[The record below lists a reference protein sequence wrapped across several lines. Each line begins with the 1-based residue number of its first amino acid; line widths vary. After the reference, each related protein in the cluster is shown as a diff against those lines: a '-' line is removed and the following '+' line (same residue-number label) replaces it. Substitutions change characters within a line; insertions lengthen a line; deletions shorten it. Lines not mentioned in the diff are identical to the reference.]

1 MFGFGRRKSHT
12 QLVRTELGEG
22 FGHIRQ
28 AAGHAAEG
36 VGATVGPRV
45 QVARNYLAPTATKV
59 AQTAAD
65 GWGSTMT
72 AIAPL
77 AVAALAGAR
86 QAGTGTGRTGIG
98 NLTGSKKKMM
108 RAMPKNKRKSNT
120 SRRRWTML
128 TGLLAAGAV
137 AGAVG
142 AVAMR
147 RRHQEHW
154 ETYEPLP
161 APETSRSDGRATAGG
176 GLSSSAGGAG
186 RPSGESAAGATKPKP
201 VTIEKVRDRTAVA
214 GEKIS
219 TTAGTAD
226 GAKST
231 AKAGAK
237 PDGLLGTG
245 PAGNSRS

>member
-1 MFGFGRRKSHT
+1 MFGFGRRKSHG
-12 QLVRTELGEG
+12 QLIRTELGEG

-45 QVARNYLAPTATKV
+45 QVARGYLAPTATKV

-86 QAGTGTGRTGIG
+86 QAGAGTGRTGTR

-108 RAMPKNKRKSNT
+108 MKAMPKKKRKPNT

-186 RPSGESAAGATKPKP
+186 RPTGETAAGATKPKP

-219 TTAGTAD
+219 TTAGTATD
-226 GAKST
+226 GAKS
-231 AKAGAK
+231 GAK

-245 PAGNSRS
+245 SGAGNSRS